1 MYEGKHLHS
10 LVTCYFTVCLSTLHS
25 VHSAVFIT
33 NRNDPTCNVLIC
45 VRNWHLLQ
53 WVLPP
58 LKYKDKTRR
67 ALATKERYNMEKQEA
82 KSHLQMVLKTIGFA
96 DWLVIYMVAR
106 NIDRWSQD

>member
-1 MYEGKHLHS
+1 M
-10 LVTCYFTVCLSTLHS
+10 
-25 VHSAVFIT
+25 
-33 NRNDPTCNVLIC
+33 
-45 VRNWHLLQ
+45 Q

-106 NIDRWSQD
+106 NIDRLGHDRILIPSNNPG

>member
-1 MYEGKHLHS
+1 M
-10 LVTCYFTVCLSTLHS
+10 
-25 VHSAVFIT
+25 
-33 NRNDPTCNVLIC
+33 
-45 VRNWHLLQ
+45 Q

-106 NIDRWSQD
+106 NIDRLGHDRILIPSKTLLIYRALFTSLARQINPPGFGYYPDEEEEDFEEDNNNC